1 MLFAAGS
8 TSVAGMRPVLTA
20 SGSTELDEASTTPQ
34 GILMDRAGLAVALA
48 ATEMG
53 VAYGDRVVV
62 LTGAGNNGGD
72 GYVAAHYLAKRGVDV
87 TVHPFAPPAGEL
99 GRAAAERAVRSGAKI
114 RPWPDT
120 VATPALVIDA
130 LFGVGFHGRLHDR
143 ILPWTRVGA
152 PVLSVD
158 IPSGV
163 DATTGEVDGA
173 AFRATRTVTFHAL
186 KVGHLLG
193 VGNELSGVV
202 TVADIGLSGENA
214 LFSIA
219 DESDAVPP
227 ARSRNA
233 HKWSVGSVMVVGG
246 SPGMTGAAGLAAQA
260 AIQFGAGAA
269 AVAVNAGNQHDYVPF
284 PDLLRP
290 VLGEH
295 DQWTSADVSTVL
307 EAASRFD
314 VLVIGPGLEGCDEF
328 VAQLMERRGGSVLLD
343 AGGLRIPGVIEVL
356 AQRSGETLV
365 TPHAGEFLAM
375 TNEPGTHE
383 SAARLAKE
391 TASTVLLKGSPTFIA
406 SPPGAG
412 GDLVAVTTPG
422 PELATI
428 GTGDVLAGMIAAR
441 WASGFDVA
449 TAALSATYW
458 HGVAG
463 AELAKTCTVTA
474 GGLLTEIG
482 RWGR

>member
-1 MLFAAGS
+1 MLFAVPG
-8 TSVAGMRPVLTA
+8 TSVDGMRPVLTA
-20 SGSTELDEASTTPQ
+20 SGSTELDEASTTPLD
-34 GILMDRAGLAVALA
+34 ILMDRAGLAIALA
-48 ATEMG
+48 ATDMG

-62 LTGAGNNGGD
+62 LAGAGNNGGD
-72 GYVAAHYLAKRGVDV
+72 GYVAAHYLARRGVDV
-87 TVHPFAPPAGEL
+87 IVHPFAPPAGEL
-99 GRAAAERAVRSGAKI
+99 GRAAADRAVRSGAKI
-114 RPWPDT
+114 RPWPES
-120 VATPALVIDA
+120 VATPDLLIDA

-143 ILPWTRVGA
+143 IVPWTLTA
-152 PVLSVD
+152 SPVLSVD

-163 DATTGEVDGA
+163 DATTGAVDGA
-173 AFRATRTVTFHAL
+173 AFQATRTVTFHAM

-193 VGNELSGVV
+193 VGAELSGVV

-219 DESDAVPP
+219 DESDAVRP
-227 ARSRNA
+227 SRPRHA

-260 AIQFGAGAA
+260 ALQFGAGAA
-269 AVAVNAGNQHDYVPF
+269 AVAVNQGNERDYAQFV
-284 PDLLRP
+284 DLLRP
-290 VLGEH
+290 ALGQH
-295 DQWTSADVSTVL
+295 GHWTSADVATVL

-328 VAQLMERRGGSVLLD
+328 IAQLMERRGGPVLLD

-356 AQRSGETLV
+356 AQRAGDTLV
-365 TPHAGEFLAM
+365 TPHAGEFSAM
-375 TNEPGTHE
+375 TNEPGTYD

-391 TASTVLLKGSPTFIA
+391 TESTVLLKGSPTFIA

-412 GDLVAVTTPG
+412 GKLVAVTTPG

-428 GTGDVLAGMIAAR
+428 GTGDVLAGMIAA
-441 WASGFDVA
+441 WWSFGLDAA

-463 AELAKTCTVTA
+463 AELARTSTVTA
-474 GGLLTEIG
+474 RGLLTEIG